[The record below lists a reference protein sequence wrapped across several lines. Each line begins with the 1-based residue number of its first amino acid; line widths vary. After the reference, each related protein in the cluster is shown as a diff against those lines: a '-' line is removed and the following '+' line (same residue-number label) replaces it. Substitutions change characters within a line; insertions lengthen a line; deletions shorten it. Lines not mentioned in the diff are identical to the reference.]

1 MTREEKLIAIHLF
14 QNRVLKANGNSFEEL
29 FTLVMQSANPGF
41 IQVKPQ
47 GSLGDKKNDGFDPTT
62 GIYYQVYAPEDL
74 STTEDKAIKKLHT
87 DFNGLKKYWPT
98 IGYPVKE
105 FYYVVNDKYQ
115 GVGPGLLKNIKEL
128 QKANHNIIIGLFKN
142 NDLQNVFENLN
153 ETKIT
158 EIIGFVPGAD
168 ISMLEMDVLHNVIE
182 HIMNTEVDSA
192 LPTIPNNPNFNK
204 KIEFNGLS
212 SEIASMMRTALINA
226 TSIDDY
232 FANNN
237 NFLRDELRNRFN
249 GLYLSAKKS
258 NSEPDQIFAEVYA
271 SSCPQ
276 KATQAHTTAVMTLM
290 AYYFECCDIFETP
303 EQ

>member
-29 FTLVMQSANPGF
+29 FTLVMQSANPSF

-47 GSLGDKKNDGFDPTT
+47 GSLGDKKNDGFNPTT

-74 STTEDKAIKKLHT
+74 STTEDKAIKKLYT
-87 DFNGLKKYWPT
+87 DFNGLKNYWPA

-128 QKANHNIIIGLFKN
+128 QKANPNIIIGLFKN

-158 EIIGFVPGAD
+158 EIIGFVPSAD

-271 SSCPQ
+271 LSCPQ

>member
-1 MTREEKLIAIHLF
+1 MTREEKLIAIHIF

-29 FTLVMQSANPGF
+29 FTLVMQSANPNF

-47 GSLGDKKNDGFDPTT
+47 GSLGDKKNDGFDSTT

-74 STTEDKAIKKLHT
+74 SATENRAVQKLHT
-87 DFNGLKKYWPT
+87 DFKGLKCYWPT
-98 IGYPVKE
+98 INYPVKE
-105 FYYVVNDKYQ
+105 FYYVVNNKYQ
-115 GVGPGLLKNIKEL
+115 GVGPGLLKNIKDL
-128 QKANHNIIIGLFKN
+128 QTENPNIKIGLFLN
-142 NDLQNVFENLN
+142 NHLQNVFESL
-153 ETKIT
+153 EDIKISD
-158 EIIGFVPGAD
+158 IIGFVPCAD
-168 ISMLEMDVLHNVIE
+168 ITMLEMDVLHNVIE
-182 HIMNTEVDSA
+182 HIMNTKVDSA

-226 TSIDDY
+226 TSVDDY

-258 NSEPDQIFAEVYA
+258 ISEPDKIFAEVYA
-271 SSCPQ
+271 LSCPQ
-276 KATQAHTTAVMTLM
+276 KVTQAHANAVMTLM

>member
-47 GSLGDKKNDGFDPTT
+47 GSLGDKKNDGFNPTT

-87 DFNGLKKYWPT
+87 DFNGLINYWPT

-128 QKANHNIIIGLFKN
+128 QKANPNIIIGLFKN

-158 EIIGFVPGAD
+158 EIIGFVPSAD

-271 SSCPQ
+271 LSCPQ
-276 KATQAHTTAVMTLM
+276 KATQAHTNAVMTLM

>member
-47 GSLGDKKNDGFDPTT
+47 GSLGDKKNDGFNPST
-62 GIYYQVYAPEDL
+62 GIYYQVYVPEDL
-74 STTEDKAIKKLHT
+74 STTKDKAIKKLHT
-87 DFNGLKKYWPT
+87 DFNGLKNYWPT

-128 QKANHNIIIGLFKN
+128 QKANPNIIIGLFKN

-153 ETKIT
+153 ETKIA
-158 EIIGFVPGAD
+158 EIIGFVPSAD

-271 SSCPQ
+271 LSCPQ

>member
-47 GSLGDKKNDGFDPTT
+47 GSLGDKKNDGFNPTT

-87 DFNGLKKYWPT
+87 DFNGLKNYWPT

-128 QKANHNIIIGLFKN
+128 QKANPNITIGLFKN

-158 EIIGFVPGAD
+158 EIIGFVPSAD

-249 GLYLSAKKS
+249 GLYLSAKNS

-271 SSCPQ
+271 LSCPQ

>member
-1 MTREEKLIAIHLF
+1 MTREEKLMAILTF
-14 QNRVLKANGNSFEEL
+14 QNRVLKATGNSYEEL
-29 FTLVMQSANPGF
+29 FTHVMQSANPNF
-41 IQVKPQ
+41 RQVKPQ

-62 GIYYQVYAPEDL
+62 GTYYQVYAPENL
-74 STTEDKAIKKLHT
+74 ATTEDAAIKKLHT
-87 DFNGLKKYWPT
+87 DFNGLKSYWPS

-105 FYYVVNDKYQ
+105 FYYVVNNRYQ
-115 GVGPGLLKNIKEL
+115 GVGPGLYKNINAI
-128 QKANHNIIIGLFKN
+128 QTANPNIKVNLFLN
-142 NDLQNVFENLN
+142 NNLQNIFENLN
-153 ETKIT
+153 ETRMF
-158 EIIGFVPGAD
+158 EIVGFIPSAD
-168 ISMLEMDVLHNVIE
+168 ITMLEMDVLHNVIE
-182 HIMNTEVDSA
+182 HIMNTKADST

-249 GLYLSAKKS
+249 GLYLSAKRS
-258 NSEPDQIFAEVYA
+258 ITEPDQIFADVYMQ
-271 SSCPQ
+271 SCPQ
-276 KATQAHTTAVMTLM
+276 KATQAHVNAVMTLM

-303 EQ
+303 